1 MVALDLKPDAC
12 MDHAQEKWDTVMT
25 IETWLAFVAASAV
38 LLIIPGP
45 TVLLVVSYAL
55 GQGWRTALPMAFG
68 VALGDFTA
76 MTLSMLGVGAL
87 LATSAMLF
95 AVLKWV
101 GAGYLIWLGI
111 KLWRAGGALDAAP
124 RSDRV
129 SAVRMLAHAWLVTAL
144 NPKSITFF
152 VAFLPQ
158 FLNPSGDFVTQ
169 MVIFETT
176 FLALA
181 FANAFGYAL
190 IASRARTMVQNPK
203 AISVLNKAGGTLLIG
218 AGAATAAVST
228 ARS

>member
-1 MVALDLKPDAC
+1 MRAWIMRRKSG
-12 MDHAQEKWDTVMT
+12 DTAMT

-38 LLIIPGP
+38 LLMIPGP

-76 MTLSMLGVGAL
+76 MTLSMLGVGAV